1 MQPTIDIIIPCYQET
16 DTALRATIEA
26 CQRQTLEPQAIYIVD
41 DGSPTPI
48 QLPAE
53 LNSRPPVLLL
63 RQEPN
68 QGISSA
74 RNFAAARSQADYL
87 LFLNC
92 EILLSPTWLDAV
104 ATFMAVHSDV
114 GAACGR
120 LVPRVRRFLLTA
132 WRLRFQENIE
142 ERGCETREIRFATG
156 HAVLVRRT
164 AFEKIGG
171 YDERFKRTHEDSDLS
186 RRLRSEGFSTY
197 LVAEACAESVQVD
210 TLKLLAQKSIR
221 HSEWSLDPN
230 LKDDAVLRPLIKRK
244 ALGTQTRSLVSRLA
258 RNAIK
263 GRLHFIPIDFLVYFT
278 ELRLIRRAKGA
289 SP

>member
-1 MQPTIDIIIPCYQET
+1 MQPIIDVVVPCYRET
-16 DTALRATIEA
+16 ETALRETIKA
-26 CQRQTLEPQAIYIVD
+26 CRKQTLEPQTIYIVD

-48 QLPAE
+48 QLPADVDSP
-53 LNSRPPVLLL
+53 SRVLLL

-92 EILLSPTWLDAV
+92 EILLDPTWLATV
-104 ATFMAVHSDV
+104 AGFMAAHPEV

-120 LVPRVRRFLLTA
+120 LVPRARRFLLTE
-132 WRLRFQENIE
+132 WRMRFQENVE
-142 ERGCETREIRFATG
+142 ERGSETREITFATG
-156 HAVLVRRT
+156 HAVLVRGT

-171 YDERFKRTHEDSDLS
+171 YDKRYQRTHEDSDLS
-186 RRLRSEGFSTY
+186 HRLRAEGFLTY
-197 LVAEACAESVQVD
+197 LVAEACAESVQED

-230 LKDDAVLRPLIKRK
+230 LKNDAVLRPLIKRE
-244 ALGTQTRSLVSRLA
+244 AILSQTRSLMSRLG
-258 RNAIK
+258 RNLVK
-263 GRLHFIPIDFLVYFT
+263 GRLHFILVDILVYFT
-278 ELRLIRRAKGA
+278 ELRLIREVKV
-289 SP
+289 PP